1 MDLWVAI
8 TLGAAFSQTLRTAL
22 ERRLANTE
30 LMAIEAASVRFCFAV
45 PFAWLYVA
53 YLGINDF
60 DFPNINYAFLGYV
73 FSGALPQIF
82 GTFFLLRAFETR
94 NFTVGTAYSKTETM
108 QIVVFGL
115 LLLGETITWS
125 AFVGILVSFFG
136 VLLLSSRQG
145 WRQILSQGP
154 GLAGWFGIATG
165 ACFGL
170 AAVCYRA
177 ASLSLPEG
185 EFFVRAA
192 MTVAAAT
199 TIQMIVMVL
208 YLGLWGPKLCGE
220 KNSIIRVAR
229 TWRSSVWV
237 GLAGMIAST
246 GWFTAMTIE
255 KAALVRALGQIELLF
270 TLLFT
275 IFLFRERISGIELT
289 GSAFIVFGLLVLV
302 LN

>member
-1 MDLWVAI
+1 MELWVAI

-30 LMAIEAASVRFCFAV
+30 LMAIEAASVRFCFGM
-45 PFAWLYVA
+45 PFAWLYVG
-53 YLGINDF
+53 YLVLNDF
-60 DFPNINYAFLGYV
+60 EFPNINYSFLGYAV
-73 FSGALPQIF
+73 AGALPQIF

-108 QIVVFGL
+108 QIVLFGL

-125 AFVGILVSFFG
+125 ALVGILISFFG
-136 VLLLSSRQG
+136 VLLLSMRQG

-154 GLAGWFGIATG
+154 GIAGWFGIATG
-165 ACFGL
+165 TCFGA

-199 TIQMIVMVL
+199 TIQMITMSL
-208 YLGLWGPKLCGE
+208 YLSFWGPHTSRQN
-220 KNSIIRVAR
+220 NSILRVAR
-229 TWRSSVWV
+229 TWRSSIWV

-275 IFLFRERISGIELT
+275 VFLFRERITPIELT
-289 GSAFIVFGLLVLV
+289 GSTFVVSGLLLLVLY
-302 LN
+302 